1 MGWGLRTKKKFI
13 MGVYKKSDF
22 SGGEVHKKQYIEGIA

>member
-1 MGWGLRTKKKFI
+1 MGIKDKKKII